1 MEYWTALTT
10 LVFWR
15 IFKDRENTRDK
26 TLNKNVMKRF
36 YYVLRTLSS
45 VKADVCMC
53 VLFLY
58 IFCF

>member
-15 IFKDRENTRDK
+15 IFKDMENTRDK
-26 TLNKNVMKRF
+26 TLNKNVVMKRF
-36 YYVLRTLSS
+36 YYIFKILSS

-53 VLFLY
+53 V
-58 IFCF
+58 